1 MVDSIHFICKEN
13 HYSMSH
19 KYIRRS
25 ILGIRQESVER
36 DVDKME
42 NSIQNIILQEMESLE
57 GIMIT
62 TTNLTCNLDKATDDS
77 VG

>member
-1 MVDSIHFICKEN
+1 MRHNSR
-13 HYSMSH
+13 
-19 KYIRRS
+19 RRS

-36 DVDKME
+36 AVDKME

-77 VG
+77 VGGFCFGIGQICQ

>member
-1 MVDSIHFICKEN
+1 MRHT
-13 HYSMSH
+13 YR
-19 KYIRRS
+19 RRS
-25 ILGIRQESVER
+25 ILGIRQEGAER
-36 DVDKME
+36 AVDKME

-62 TTNLTCNLDKATDDS
+62 TTNLTSNLDKATDDS